1 MRKFLL
7 SIVATLTWLS
17 ASALDG
23 LTITPFTGDPVTF
36 LYSQEPDISFIGKS
50 LKITTI
56 GSEAPVT
63 LDMDNI
69 KEITLGKSAGVED
82 LKDVQGIA
90 CMAQADGV
98 IFTNIPANTKAL
110 VFSLDGRT
118 TPVQTVGADGTLTLS
133 RSELGTGIFIVKIG
147 TFTSK
152 VRL

>member
-1 MRKFLL
+1 M
-7 SIVATLTWLS
+7 ATLTWLS

-36 LYSQEPDISFIGKS
+36 LYSQEPEISFIGKS
-50 LKITTI
+50 LKITTV

-110 VFSLDGRT
+110 VFSLVDRVVLVERCGGNRDNALGSIQIFHNASSFSE
-118 TPVQTVGADGTLTLS
+118 PVEKFLC
-133 RSELGTGIFIVKIG
+133 
-147 TFTSK
+147 
-152 VRL
+152 

>member
-1 MRKFLL
+1 M
-7 SIVATLTWLS
+7 
-17 ASALDG
+17 
-23 LTITPFTGDPVTF
+23 
-36 LYSQEPDISFIGKS
+36 
-50 LKITTI
+50 
-56 GSEAPVT
+56 
-63 LDMDNI
+63 
-69 KEITLGKSAGVED
+69 ED